1 MGNAE
6 SSNLIVDESKVV
18 EKRLELE
25 AQRRSVNQRKA
36 EEQDVINVLAGFPGS
51 GYDISKWTDKKKF
64 ILPIILFSLTLL
76 VFTFLGLG
84 KYLEKE
90 SKH

>member
-1 MGNAE
+1 MGDAE
-6 SSNLIVDESKVV
+6 SSNLIVDESKVI

-25 AQRRSVNQRKA
+25 AQRRSVNQRKI
-36 EEQDVINVLAGFPGS
+36 EEQGVVNVLAGFSES
-51 GYDISKWTDKKKF
+51 GYDIREWYDKMKLL
-64 ILPIILFSLTLL
+64 IPLILFSLTLL
-76 VFTFLGLG
+76 VFAFLGLG